1 MPAVVHSLDNAAD
14 DELTLEMNKTIMEK
28 QKVIILRAYLNV
40 SPSWDCQVEKMYI
53 SYLLR
58 VTAVAVLTTLVAAG
72 SKEHLEVMFTVFPA
86 FKLEFKQFV
95 CKFFKGH
102 KHKML
107 KEQHNQCTL

>member
-1 MPAVVHSLDNAAD
+1 
-14 DELTLEMNKTIMEK
+14 
-28 QKVIILRAYLNV
+28 
-40 SPSWDCQVEKMYI
+40 MYI
-53 SYLLR
+53 FYLLC

-102 KHKML
+102 KQSVARAIQSRHTIILKTIKDAML
-107 KEQHNQCTL
+107 TSVVMSAFNK